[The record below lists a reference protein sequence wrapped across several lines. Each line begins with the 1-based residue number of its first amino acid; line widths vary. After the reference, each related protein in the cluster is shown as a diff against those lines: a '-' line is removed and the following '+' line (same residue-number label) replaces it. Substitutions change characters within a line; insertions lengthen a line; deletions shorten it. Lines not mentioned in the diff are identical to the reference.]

1 MRSPRN
7 FLFCKLN
14 GLKFLNT
21 RHPHSVIPHL
31 KVSPQRAHFT
41 YETQLPTAALTP
53 WPLPPGGAWR
63 RSHSPDPSR
72 GRASLL
78 PLPLLF
84 FACAASPG
92 SGPTQRSSSS
102 SSSAAAGSRR
112 AANPPNNSAAGAAGL
127 LCREGVGFPAG
138 EGRGSSL
145 GCERGCPAS
154 CPAALCCRGWWRG
167 LPVSPLLRCRLY
179 PADILLPKAECL
191 SEISNTTGPVE
202 AKEELLAECESIWK
216 QMKECQRKLMV
227 LGTDTLLP
235 SDAKLSLLMLQW
247 KAITIDFH
255 QWQTRNLEVIS
266 ANPGVLLDL
275 GIEELQKVKIDLEI
289 VLSTVWS
296 KNRHLEEDLERE
308 QLWYEKQK
316 QMLDE
321 VEEEADTEVEY
332 PSIKS
337 LKTRELNE
345 LKNKV
350 LILTT
355 YKKELMS
362 ALDEFLD
369 EHFPP
374 LEEGENIEKENCLAE
389 PVVELITLQE
399 ILQMLI
405 NTLMTTPHEP
415 YITINESFWPP
426 YIELLLRYGMAMRH
440 PEDPNRMRLQAYP
453 K

>member
-1 MRSPRN
+1 M
-7 FLFCKLN
+7 
-14 GLKFLNT
+14 
-21 RHPHSVIPHL
+21 
-31 KVSPQRAHFT
+31 
-41 YETQLPTAALTP
+41 
-53 WPLPPGGAWR
+53 
-63 RSHSPDPSR
+63 
-72 GRASLL
+72 
-78 PLPLLF
+78 
-84 FACAASPG
+84 
-92 SGPTQRSSSS
+92 
-102 SSSAAAGSRR
+102 
-112 AANPPNNSAAGAAGL
+112 
-127 LCREGVGFPAG
+127 
-138 EGRGSSL
+138 
-145 GCERGCPAS
+145 
-154 CPAALCCRGWWRG
+154 
-167 LPVSPLLRCRLY
+167 
-179 PADILLPKAECL
+179 AECL